1 MAVSVQAKRTALSTA
16 IAAVLAGPTALAQ
29 EDGSGRALEEVV
41 VTATRVEQDL
51 QDVPLA
57 VVALDPGEIDELGI
71 TNFADYSLQL
81 PSVTAGGSGPGQNTI
96 YIRGVASTTPNLTVA
111 GVAGLAPNVAFY
123 LDEQP
128 LAHPGRNL
136 DVYAA
141 DLARIE
147 VLSGPQGTLFGASSQ
162 AGNVR
167 LITNKPELT
176 EFYGRVKLGTNS
188 ISDGDTSANAEVVL
202 NMPVSDT
209 FGLRAVAYTDSKGGW
224 IDNVPGTRSASQAA
238 RFRPAGT
245 VRKNGVPVA
254 DFRGGFQ
261 AGVDLSNINFME
273 ADNRGVVDDDIN
285 GVDYTGARIS
295 ALWDVSDNWD
305 ILVAHTTQDTEADG
319 VFFADPDV
327 GDLEISR
334 FVDESIEDTF
344 DNTAWTLTG
353 RFDALEVIYTGAFTD
368 RQSDQIVDYSDY
380 LFVGQY
386 LPYYICDYYATY
398 TKYNS
403 PPGIPR
409 VGTTCHEPVMYV
421 NSLNALEV
429 TTHEI
434 RFATD
439 QSRRWRV
446 QGGVFVSESE
456 LIEVNDFIY
465 PGSLEAISWNG
476 HPGFAPNHPL
486 TNPEAAAGTRP
497 AGGDDDDDD
506 RGNSWG
512 AGPGYYTYPGPFGPD
527 RYGADPGIIFRND
540 IRRTD
545 DQFGLFAELGIDL
558 SDEFALT
565 IGARNYEIEVDLEG
579 SANSSFGNFG
589 ANRSD
594 GQRFG
599 TNISK
604 LYAPGSEVCPDG
616 QFPSPRTYKGE
627 QIVCSGGQSPVPVPL
642 DKAVADGTIFK
653 VTLDWRPQA
662 AHLYYVTLSE
672 GFRPGL
678 LNRPGGRVS
687 ADGSGFVVPYELET
701 DEVVNLEFGMKAD
714 FGNAFRLNAALFSV
728 DVENLQTTIFDTSI
742 VNLFFSDNAAD
753 AEVTGFE
760 ADFTWLPPWSD
771 GLTIAGAVSVLDT
784 EITRKITPTN
794 DVRVGD
800 ELAFA
805 PEFQGNLRAR
815 YEWEMSGGMMAHVMP
830 MISWSSESYSDII
843 RINRDR
849 IDSWTMLDLSLG
861 VSRDNWLVELYARNL
876 TDERAEVSRSFVFD
890 TRHVTYAQ
898 PRTFGIRANFDF

>member
-1 MAVSVQAKRTALSTA
+1 MEVPLQAKRTAIS
-16 IAAVLAGPTALAQ
+16 AAVAAALAGPTALAQ
-29 EDGSGRALEEVV
+29 EQQDGRALEEVV
-41 VTATRVEQDL
+41 VTATRVELSL
-51 QDVPLA
+51 QDVPVA
-57 VVALDPGEIDELGI
+57 VSALGPGEIGELGI

-111 GVAGLAPNVAFY
+111 GVAGLSPNVAFY

-128 LAHPGRNL
+128 LVHPGRNL

-167 LITNKPELT
+167 LITNKPDLE
-176 EFYGRVKLGTNS
+176 EFYGNAKLGANT
-188 ISDGDTSANAEVVL
+188 ISGGSAGSNLEVVL
-202 NMPVSDT
+202 NVPVSDN
-209 FGLRAVAYTDSKGGW
+209 FGLRGVFYNDNKGGW
-224 IDNVPGTRSASQAA
+224 IDNVEGTRTVEESA

-254 DFRGGFQ
+254 SYRAGFQ
-261 AGVDLSNINFME
+261 AGVDLSNIHFEE
-273 ADNRGVVDDDIN
+273 ADNHEIASSDIN
-285 GVDYTGARIS
+285 GVTYTGGRIS
-295 ALWDVSDNWD
+295 AQWDFSDNWD
-305 ILVAHTTQDTEADG
+305 LLVAHTSQDTEADG

-327 GDLEISR
+327 GDLEIR
-334 FVDESIEDTF
+334 RYVDERIEDTF

-353 RFDALEVIYTGAFTD
+353 RLDALEVIYTGAFTD

-380 LFVGQY
+380 LLVGQY

-398 TKYNS
+398 TSYNS

-421 NSLNALEV
+421 DSLNALEV
-429 TTHEI
+429 QTHEI
-434 RFATD
+434 RFTTD
-439 QSRRWRV
+439 QSNRWRV
-446 QGGVFVSESE
+446 QGGVFSSELE

-476 HPGFAPNHPL
+476 HPGFAPNYPL
-486 TNPEAAAGTRP
+486 TNPAAAP
-497 AGGDDDDDD
+497 
-506 RGNSWG
+506 GNPSGSAFG
-512 AGPGYYTYPGPFGPD
+512 AGYGQGYFTYPGPFGPD
-527 RYGADPGIIFRND
+527 RQGSDIGIIFRND

-545 DQFGLFAELGIDL
+545 NQFGVFGELGIDL
-558 SDEFALT
+558 SEQFSLT
-565 IGARNYEIEVDLEG
+565 LGARNYEIEVDLEG

-589 ANRSD
+589 ANRED

-599 TNISK
+599 TNIS
-604 LYAPGSEVCPDG
+604 G
-616 QFPSPRTYKGE
+616 QFAPN
-627 QIVCSGGQSPVPVPL
+627 SPVAGAP

-653 VTLDWRPQA
+653 ATLDWRPQPE
-662 AHLYYVTLSE
+662 HLYYVTLSE

-687 ADGSGFVVPYELET
+687 ADGSGFTVPFVLET
-701 DEVVNLEFGMKAD
+701 DEVVNFELGMKAD
-714 FGNAFRLNAALFSV
+714 FGNAFRVNAALFNI
-728 DVENLQTTIFDTSI
+728 DIANLQTTIFDTSI

-753 AEVTGFE
+753 AKVTGLE
-760 ADFTWLPPWSD
+760 ADFTWLPDWSD
-771 GLTIAGAVSVLDT
+771 GLTIAGAVSFLNS

-794 DVRVGD
+794 DVREGD

-805 PEFQGNLRAR
+805 PSNQGNLRAR
-815 YEWEMSGGMMAHVMP
+815 YEWTVQANGWTAHVMP
-830 MISWSSESYSDII
+830 MISWSADSYSDII
-843 RINRDR
+843 TINRDL
-849 IDSWTMLDLSLG
+849 INGWTMLGLTAG
-861 VSRDNWLVELYARNL
+861 VANDDWSVTFYASNL

-890 TRHVTYAQ
+890 TQHVTYAQ
-898 PRTFGIRANFDF
+898 PRTFGIRAGVNF